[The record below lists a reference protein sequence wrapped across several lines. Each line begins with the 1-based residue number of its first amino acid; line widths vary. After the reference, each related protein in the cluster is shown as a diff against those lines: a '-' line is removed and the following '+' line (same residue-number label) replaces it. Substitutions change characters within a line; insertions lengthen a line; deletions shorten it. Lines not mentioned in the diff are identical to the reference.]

1 MKTRTITQSRIV
13 STLMVLF
20 ALTLF
25 STQASA
31 GVMDFMFGQVAHEG
45 TEIHELAMIS
55 LNQNGG
61 ADTYFTNGEGRIL
74 DVQAKKCDDGRVRA
88 SVQRVYI
95 PQNYIAGSHD
105 GTKAIEATY
114 TQLHELAQQGD
125 KVGEYTMVPASVGAD
140 AYSCG
145 ASIAMALDAE

>member
-1 MKTRTITQSRIV
+1 MKTKTITQSRIV

-31 GVMDFMFGQVAHEG
+31 GVMDFTFGPVAHEG
-45 TEIHELAMIS
+45 TQLHELAMAS

-61 ADTYFTNGEGRIL
+61 DTTYFTNGEGRIL

-95 PQNYIAGSHD
+95 PRNYIAGSLD
-105 GTKAIEATY
+105 GTQAIEATY
-114 TQLHELAQQGD
+114 DNLHELAQQGE
-125 KVGEYTMVPASVGAD
+125 KVGEYTMIPASVGSD
-140 AYSCG
+140 AFSCG
-145 ASIAMALDAE
+145 ASIAMALDSE